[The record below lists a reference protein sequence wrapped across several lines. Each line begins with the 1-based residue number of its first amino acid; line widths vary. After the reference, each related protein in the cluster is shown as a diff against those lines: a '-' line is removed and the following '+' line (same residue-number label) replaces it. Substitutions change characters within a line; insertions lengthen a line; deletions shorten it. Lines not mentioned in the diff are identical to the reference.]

1 MNRKIKFR
9 AWDKV
14 KQIWCNYKID
24 DGTVYFMDNDTGCWY
39 RNYPGKYENFDLMQY
54 TGIKDIN
61 NVEIYEGDIVEIS
74 KEKSYLKDTAVV
86 KFDKYSSSFV
96 LVVQDDD
103 CGYLSY
109 DFLYCD
115 RIFYKVI
122 GNIYEHKDLLKQ
134 ENK

>member
-1 MNRKIKFR
+1 MREIKFR

-61 NVEIYEGDIVEIS
+61 NVEIFEGDIVEIS

>member
-24 DGTVYFMDNDTGCWY
+24 DGTVYFMDNDTGCLY

-61 NVEIYEGDIVEIS
+61 NVEIFEGDIVKLS
-74 KEKSYLKDTAVV
+74 KENSDFKEIGIV
-86 KFDKYSSSFV
+86 KFDENKASYV
-96 LVVQDDD
+96 LETQDDD
-103 CGYLSY
+103 ISY
-109 DFLYCD
+109 NISYYNYHKVHY
-115 RIFYKVI
+115 RVI
-122 GNIYEHKDLLKQ
+122 GNIYENKELLEQK
-134 ENK
+134 

>member
-39 RNYPGKYENFDLMQY
+39 RNYHGKYENFDLMQY

>member
-1 MNRKIKFR
+1 MREIKFR

-14 KQIWCNYKID
+14 KQKWCNYKID

-39 RNYPGKYENFDLMQY
+39 RNYHGKYENFDLMQY

-61 NVEIYEGDIVEIS
+61 NVEIYENDIVEIF
-74 KEKSYLKDTAVV
+74 KEKSYLNDTAIV

-109 DFLYCD
+109 DFAYYD
-115 RIFYKVI
+115 KTKYKVI
-122 GNIYEHKDLLKQ
+122 GNIYENKELLEQ

>member
-1 MNRKIKFR
+1 MREIKFR

-61 NVEIYEGDIVEIS
+61 NVEIYEGDIVKLS
-74 KEKSYLKDTAVV
+74 KENSDFKEIGVV
-86 KFDKYSSSFV
+86 KFDENKASYV
-96 LVVQDDD
+96 LETQDDD
-103 CGYLSY
+103 LSY
-109 DFLYCD
+109 NISYYNYHKVYY
-115 RIFYKVI
+115 RVI
-122 GNIYEHKDLLKQ
+122 GNIYENKELLKQ
-134 ENK
+134 KNK

>member
-1 MNRKIKFR
+1 MREIKFR

-14 KQIWCNYKID
+14 DEIWCNYKIY
-24 DGTVYFMDNDTGCWY
+24 DGRVYFLDTDTGLWY
-39 RNYPGKYENFDLMQY
+39 TKYRDFDLMQY

-74 KEKSYLKDTAVV
+74 KEKSYLNDTAVV

-109 DFLYCD
+109 NFSSHYDK
-115 RIFYKVI
+115 IISYKII
-122 GNIYEHKDLLKQ
+122 GNIYENKDLLEK
-134 ENK
+134 E

>member
-24 DGTVYFMDNDTGCWY
+24 DGTVYFMDNDTGCLY

-61 NVEIYEGDIVEIS
+61 NIEIYEGDIVKLS
-74 KEKSYLKDTAVV
+74 KENSNFKEIGVV
-86 KFDKYSSSFV
+86 KFDENKASYV
-96 LVVQDDD
+96 LETQDDD
-103 CGYLSY
+103 LSY
-109 DFLYCD
+109 NISYYNYHKVYY
-115 RIFYKVI
+115 RVI
-122 GNIYEHKDLLKQ
+122 GNIYENKELLKQ
-134 ENK
+134 KNK

>member
-1 MNRKIKFR
+1 MREIKFR
-9 AWDKV
+9 AWDKA
-14 KQIWCNYKID
+14 KQMWSNYKSY
-24 DGTVYFMDNDTGCWY
+24 DGTLYFMDKNLGCWY
-39 RNYPGKYENFDLMQY
+39 GSYHERYKDFDLMQY
-54 TGIKDIN
+54 IGLKDMN
-61 NVEIYEGDIVEIS
+61 NIEIYEGDIVEIS
-74 KEKSYLKDTAVV
+74 KEKSYLNDTAVV

-115 RIFYKVI
+115 RILYKVI
-122 GNIYEHKDLLKQ
+122 GNIYENKELLEQ

>member
-1 MNRKIKFR
+1 MREIKFR

-14 KQIWCNYKID
+14 KQKWCNYKID

-61 NVEIYEGDIVEIS
+61 NVKIFEGDIVEMS
-74 KEKSYLKDTAVV
+74 KENSDFKEIGIV
-86 KFDKYSSSFV
+86 KFVEGRASF
-96 LVVQDDD
+96 LLITQDNDYE
-103 CGYLSY
+103 YLGY
-109 DFLYCD
+109 DFSYYD
-115 RIFYKVI
+115 RIFYKVL
-122 GNIYEHKDLLKQ
+122 GNIYENKELLEQ

>member
-61 NVEIYEGDIVEIS
+61 NVEIYEGDIVKLS
-74 KEKSYLKDTAVV
+74 KENSDFKEIGVV
-86 KFDKYSSSFV
+86 KFDENKASYV
-96 LVVQDDD
+96 LETQDDD
-103 CGYLSY
+103 LSY
-109 DFLYCD
+109 DISYYNYHKVYY
-115 RIFYKVI
+115 RVI
-122 GNIYEHKDLLKQ
+122 GNIYENKELLEQ
-134 ENK
+134 E

>member
-1 MNRKIKFR
+1 MREIKFR